1 MSNTNLKSD
10 EIVFLNKT
18 NNKLPPLCNYSFNVI
33 SGASGTGK
41 STIAYKILDNYIKQA
56 KT

>member
-1 MSNTNLKSD
+1 MTDTNLKSD

-18 NNKLPPLCNYSFNVI
+18 DKHLPPLCNYSFNVI

-41 STIAYKILDNYIKQA
+41 STIAYRILDNYIK
-56 KT
+56 